1 MSLLNGLNSIG
12 ESIQITDKSP
22 TGIVAITSSDS
33 LSITETVSDSAL
45 AMYILLLNGLKVNP
59 IGLSPTGMVVITSSP
74 NITSTFENSKRV
86 STMKIERIESILIK
100 LLLICPLFNFGY
112 HRLVQKNYICNRF

>member
-12 ESIQITDKSP
+12 ESIEVRDKSP

-45 AMYILLLNGLKVNP
+45 AMYILLLNGLKVKP

-86 STMKIERIESILIK
+86 SIMKIEGIVSIFIK
-100 LLLICPLFNFGY
+100 LLLI
-112 HRLVQKNYICNRF
+112 